1 MSTDPTAAQYRQRAM
16 ELRRLAAELSES
28 PVLRLHDGAGTET
41 WASPGAD
48 VCRTIL
54 ADDQARLLHA
64 TAELLEHACWYEQQA
79 GALDAIAAG
88 RLAAGG

>member
-1 MSTDPTAAQYRQRAM
+1 MSTDPTAAQYRRRAL
-16 ELRRLAAELSES
+16 ELRRLAAELEES

-48 VCRTIL
+48 ACRTML

-64 TAELLEHACWYEQQA
+64 AAELHEQAWWYEQQA
-79 GALDAIAAG
+79 DALDAIAAA
-88 RLAAGG
+88 RLAMGR